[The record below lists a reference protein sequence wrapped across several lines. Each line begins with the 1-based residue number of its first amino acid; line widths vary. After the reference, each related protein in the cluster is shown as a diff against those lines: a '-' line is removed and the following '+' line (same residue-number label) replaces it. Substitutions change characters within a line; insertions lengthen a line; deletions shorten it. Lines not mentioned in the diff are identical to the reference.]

1 MAADTGKRGANSNA
15 DDLAAQIEAIRAD
28 MQNLTSTVSRIG
40 TAQIGRAQDM
50 AKETV
55 GRAQDKAKETAQ
67 EAQEAIKRKPLQAVA
82 IAAGLGFLFGV
93 LTRR

>member
-40 TAQIGRAQDM
+40 TAQL
-50 AKETV
+50 

-67 EAQEAIKRKPLQAVA
+67 EAQEVIKRNPLQAVA
-82 IAAGLGFLFGV
+82 ISALFGSCFGV

>member
-1 MAADTGKRGANSNA
+1 
-15 DDLAAQIEAIRAD
+15 
-28 MQNLTSTVSRIG
+28 VSRIG
-40 TAQIGRAQDM
+40 TAQL
-50 AKETV
+50 

>member
-1 MAADTGKRGANSNA
+1 MSPADTGKRSASRDT

-40 TAQIGRAQDM
+40 TSQM
-50 AKETV
+50 K
-55 GRAQDKAKETAQ
+55 RAQDKAKETAQ
-67 EAQEAIKRKPLQAVA
+67 EAQEAIKRNPLQAVA

-93 LTRR
+93 FTRR

>member
-1 MAADTGKRGANSNA
+1 MAADTGKRGANGNA

-40 TAQIGRAQDM
+40 TAQL
-50 AKETV
+50 